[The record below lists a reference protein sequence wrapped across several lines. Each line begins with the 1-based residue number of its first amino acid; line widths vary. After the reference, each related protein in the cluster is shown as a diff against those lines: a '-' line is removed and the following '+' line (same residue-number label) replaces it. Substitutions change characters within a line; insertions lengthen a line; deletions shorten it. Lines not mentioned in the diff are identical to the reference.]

1 MLQAWKSTMVQRNT
15 SLVDKEAAQLLIIQV
30 AIDELDRGEGE
41 PLDMV
46 AIKAEV
52 AENRGAREDAS

>member
-52 AENRGAREDAS
+52 ANHTFSTGTI